1 MPGPNNVY
9 KPKMAGFLIASI
21 ALIMVMIVIL
31 ISTILILSAD
41 DEATPAATTTNEIFY
56 TIPTTTGNQTPN
68 NQNPGDTQ
76 NPNNDTPTGTTAPN
90 PQQTTSPNNPGIDPD
105 VNPSDVVVLSYTAAE
120 VGQGPLVLI
129 DKNHFYTR
137 DGLVLKSEMNSTY
150 ASILGFKAVGSNHQH
165 YNVPNNT
172 MYLEANTLDAF
183 KDMMADLYDRT
194 GTGIIQIRNAYY
206 YKADL
211 TAITDQDSQ
220 EAVEHSTGCVVDLQ
234 IYDGGASPL
243 NHPTYKDKYYD
254 WLIENCWKYGFIH
267 LRDVGNKYSSFRYVG
282 IPHAAALHANSN
294 LSFDAYLTSITAY
307 TFENRK
313 KVVDNEGNEWW
324 IYYEEAEKGEEAVL
338 VRVLGKSQYYQVSG
352 DNKGGFIVAINST
365 QFGK

>member
-1 MPGPNNVY
+1 
-9 KPKMAGFLIASI
+9 
-21 ALIMVMIVIL
+21 MV
-31 ISTILILSAD
+31 
-41 DEATPAATTTNEIFY
+41 F
-56 TIPTTTGNQTPN
+56 TG
-68 NQNPGDTQ
+68 
-76 NPNNDTPTGTTAPN
+76 
-90 PQQTTSPNNPGIDPD
+90 
-105 VNPSDVVVLSYTAAE
+105 
-120 VGQGPLVLI
+120 
-129 DKNHFYTR
+129 
-137 DGLVLKSEMNSTY
+137 
-150 ASILGFKAVGSNHQH
+150 
-165 YNVPNNT
+165 
-172 MYLEANTLDAF
+172 
-183 KDMMADLYDRT
+183 
-194 GTGIIQIRNAYY
+194 YY